1 MAQSGLFESFLGAIQ
16 ASLSVLL
23 VIFYGGIAAKLK
35 ILSAEN
41 TKPISKLCV
50 RLFLPALLIT
60 KLGAQVEVESIGRY
74 GIILIWAIVVH
85 ALSYALGFMAKRLM
99 GMPDWTTLAI
109 MFNNSTSYPLLLI
122 EALSETGILQSLI
135 VGDESASDAVERAKS
150 YYLVYSTVSSCL
162 TFAVGPRLVDGEN
175 GPDDDDQDDG
185 KDQDEGTDVEDN
197 DDPEANERS
206 GLVGGSRHNRFN
218 SNGSNTIFGSI
229 NHPSDILPAAKAAH
243 RKAYFV
249 SKQKWNNLSPRTQ
262 WWLLFIA
269 DFFNGALI
277 GAILGAVLG
286 LTPPLHKAFF
296 AGEDEGGI
304 FTAWLTKSWKTIGD
318 VFVPLPIVVAG
329 VVLFSSIQNS
339 KMDRSELKKI
349 PWGTWSYVLGIRFLL
364 WPVASIG
371 LIYAVASKTSW
382 LGDDPMLWFTLMLM
396 PTGPPAMKLITL
408 VQVSGGNEEES
419 SNISR
424 LLTVSS
430 PWNALL
436 RRLDANWLVRSG
448 T

>member
-23 VIFYGGIAAKLK
+23 VIFYGGMAAKLK
-35 ILSAEN
+35 ILSADN

-60 KLGAQVEVESIGRY
+60 KLGAQMEVESVGRY
-74 GIILIWAIVVH
+74 GIILVWAIVVH
-85 ALSYALGFMAKRLM
+85 AISYALGFVAKRFM
-99 GMPDWTTLAI
+99 KMPDWTTLAI

-135 VGDESASDAVERAKS
+135 VSDESASDAVERAKS

-162 TFAVGPRLVDGEN
+162 TFAVGPRLVDGEH
-175 GPDDDDQDDG
+175 GPDDDDDG
-185 KDQDEGTDVEDN
+185 EEAKDQDEGTDGEDN
-197 DDPEANERS
+197 DDLEANERT
-206 GLVGGSRHNRFN
+206 GLV
-218 SNGSNTIFGSI
+218 NGSDTIFGSI
-229 NHPSDILPAAKAAH
+229 DQPSDIIPAAKAVR
-243 RKAYFV
+243 RKAYFI

-262 WWLLFIA
+262 WWLLFTA
-269 DFFNGALI
+269 DFFNSALI
-277 GAILGAVLG
+277 GALLGAIIG

-304 FTAWLTKSWKTIGD
+304 FKAWLTKSWKTIGE

-329 VVLFSSIQNS
+329 VVLYSSIQDA
-339 KMDRSELKKI
+339 KMDKSELKKI
-349 PWGTWSYVLGIRFLL
+349 PWGTWGYVLGIRFLL
-364 WPVASIG
+364 WPAASIG
-371 LIYAVASKTSW
+371 LVYAVASKTGW

-408 VQVSGGNEEES
+408 VQVSGGNEDES

-424 LLTVSS
+424 LLTVSVQS
-430 PWNALL
+430 RNP
-436 RRLDANWLVRSG
+436 G
-448 T
+448 

>member
-23 VIFYGGIAAKLK
+23 VIFYGGIAAKLN

-60 KLGAQVEVESIGRY
+60 KLGAQIELESVSRY
-74 GIILIWAIVVH
+74 GIILVWALVVH
-85 ALSYALGFMAKRLM
+85 AVSYALGFMAKRFM

-135 VGDESASDAVERAKS
+135 VADESASGAVERAKS

-175 GPDDDDQDDG
+175 GPDDDGEED
-185 KDQDEGTDVEDN
+185 KDQDEGTDGEDN
-197 DDPEANERS
+197 DDLEANERT
-206 GLVGGSRHNRFN
+206 GLVNGSRRDRHDPNR
-218 SNGSNTIFGSI
+218 SNTIFGSI
-229 NHPSDILPAAKAAH
+229 NDASDILPAAKAAR
-243 RKAYFV
+243 RKAYFI
-249 SKQKWNNLSPRTQ
+249 SKQKWDNLSPRAQ

-269 DFFNGALI
+269 DFFNSALI
-277 GAILGAVLG
+277 GALLGAVLG
-286 LTPPLHKAFF
+286 LTPFLHKAFF
-296 AGEDEGGI
+296 GGEDEGGI
-304 FTAWLTKSWKTIGD
+304 FTAWLTKSWKTIGE

-329 VVLFSSIQNS
+329 VVLFSSIQDA

-349 PWGTWSYVLGIRFLL
+349 PWGTWSYVLGVRFLL
-364 WPVASIG
+364 WPLASIG

-430 PWNALL
+430 PWYP
-436 RRLDANWLVRSG
+436 R
-448 T
+448 